1 MFKIRKIIIYKLI
14 KKGINIMSKK
24 KNQEP
29 EIIEKSFEEQ
39 DAEIMKERRNNSL
52 FSLGILGVLA
62 LILGVFLK

>member
-1 MFKIRKIIIYKLI
+1 
-14 KKGINIMSKK
+14 MSKK

-62 LILGVFLK
+62 LILGVFIKWDL